1 MKDDF
6 FQALSHPCRREIIR
20 LLKWKNLTA
29 GEIAGHFPIAQP
41 TVSPHLEVLK
51 NAGII
56 TSQRRGNQIVYSLD
70 LSMVQEMMV
79 EIMALL
85 GRGEEGAACD
95 AEG

>member
-41 TVSPHLEVLK
+41 TVSRHLEVLK

-56 TSQRRGNQIVYSLD
+56 TSQRRGNQIVYSL
-70 LSMVQEMMV
+70 V
-79 EIMALL
+79 EIMELL
-85 GRGEEGAACD
+85 GREEAAYD
-95 AEG
+95 AET